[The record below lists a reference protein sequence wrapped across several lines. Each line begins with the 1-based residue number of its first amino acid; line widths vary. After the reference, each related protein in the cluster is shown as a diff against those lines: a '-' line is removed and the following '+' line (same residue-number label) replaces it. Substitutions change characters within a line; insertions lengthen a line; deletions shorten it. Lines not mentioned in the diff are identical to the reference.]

1 MGLFG
6 KIILGFFVGALC
18 GLIPLIYGLL
28 TKHLFSAIGGIFAS
42 AFTGALFSCLD
53 KSPFTAMV
61 TAALFILINIAS
73 RKRNAKSAENDV
85 NDDNDIT

>member
-1 MGLFG
+1 MDVFG
-6 KIILGFFVGALC
+6 RILLGFFVGALC

-28 TKHLFSAIGGIFAS
+28 TKHMLSAIGGIIAS
-42 AFTGALFSCLD
+42 AFTGALFSYLN

-73 RKRNAKSAENDV
+73 RKRHKTSSENDF